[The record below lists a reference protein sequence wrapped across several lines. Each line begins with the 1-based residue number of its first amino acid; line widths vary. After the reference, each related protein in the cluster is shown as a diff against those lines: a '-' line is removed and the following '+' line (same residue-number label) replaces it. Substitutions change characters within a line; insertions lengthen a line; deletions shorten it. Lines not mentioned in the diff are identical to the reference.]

1 MERMDKDK
9 NNSGQDFRA
18 SMDGSEIV
26 SDSLVKDESE
36 DMSLR
41 PGSVDEY
48 IGQEKV
54 KEKLRIFI
62 EAARGR
68 GEALDHVLFYGPPG
82 LGKTTLAHIIA
93 TELKRSIRTTS
104 GPAIDRAGDLAAIL
118 TNLEDRDVFF
128 IDEIHRLST
137 VVEEILY
144 PAMEDYSI
152 DIIIGQGPSAR
163 SVKLDIPRFTLVGAT
178 TRAGLLTS
186 PLRDRFGV
194 IIRLEFYT
202 PEELEKIVTR
212 SASILSVQIT
222 PDGAYEIARRS
233 RGTPRI
239 ANRLL
244 KRVRDYAEVRHDGV
258 ITKDVAG
265 DALLMLEIDECGF
278 DKMDI
283 KILETIIDKFAGGP
297 VGVESLA
304 TALQEERDAIED
316 LYEPYLIQEGFLQ
329 RTSRGRVATERAYLH
344 IGREYVAKD
353 EPAGSDAQGKLL

>member
-1 MERMDKDK
+1 MEK
-9 NNSGQDFRA
+9 NKNTDIQ
-18 SMDGSEIV
+18 V
-26 SDSLVKDESE
+26 VE
-36 DMSLR
+36 DAAFEQSLR
-41 PGSVDEY
+41 PCTVDEY

-62 EAARGR
+62 EAARAR

-93 TELKRSIRTTS
+93 SELKRNIRTTS

-118 TNLEDRDVFF
+118 TNLEDCDVFF

-144 PAMEDYSI
+144 PAMEDYNI

-178 TRAGLLTS
+178 TRAGLLTA

-194 IIRLEFYT
+194 VIRLEFYS
-202 PEELEKIVTR
+202 PEELALIVLR
-212 SASILSVQIT
+212 SATILDVRIT
-222 PDGAYEIARRS
+222 EEGAAEIARRS

-244 KRVRDYAEVRHDGV
+244 KRVRDFAEVKHDGI
-258 ITKDVAG
+258 ITEEVAKG
-265 DALLMLEIDECGF
+265 ALAMLEVDERGF

-283 KILETIIDKFAGGP
+283 KILETIIDKFGGGP

-304 TALQEERDAIED
+304 TAIAEERDAIED
-316 LYEPYLIQEGFLQ
+316 LHEPYLIQEGFIQ
-329 RTSRGRVATERAYLH
+329 RTSRGRVATELAYVH
-344 IGREYVAKD
+344 IGREYIPKNT
-353 EPAGSDAQGKLL
+353 DAQGKLL